1 MASSSSLPLP
11 LAVAVIEGA
20 VTIRGS
26 PKRPIPPPTAQPLS
40 DKAQQRLMRMA
51 VIQAELEAEERE
63 ALKIT
68 AEELQILQDSVKSV
82 KAEFDDLDGLS
93 WETPEAQQILDQWH
107 AEQAARSRAHSLSHI
122 GGVPMRRSNAQYIPS
137 TSPHNLPSLSFS
149 AAASMPDLTPMPSP
163 VDESN
168 EDTIRLSLCVDS
180 RRSSSAST
188 IMPDREDARTPLPSL
203 YASLESKE
211 NDAPAPA
218 EDVRPGLP
226 KSYSAPVL
234 TTFTDP
240 FASADAPP
248 RAHPA
253 RATKSL
259 PPSRIPVRSKS
270 FSARPSPSWHAID
283 GTPSTRHSSL
293 LIRPVRGAPR
303 AILAPSLTGNLRSPA
318 KRSFA
323 DALSASP
330 RRVHPQVHHPLPVP
344 IPVPP
349 RSPARTRFQLPQG
362 EGSPRSKF
370 RIISA
375 PPMREGVPTFP
386 SRNRAVSARVA
397 SGSGLQPVAS
407 GSGSPARTR
416 AEHGSPVASGSS
428 PHRGAVV
435 GGQGRAG
442 PGTPV
447 RMTKRLRT
455 GEVDG
460 NEDEDGP
467 SEPPSPSPSRRRGA
481 MLGGVPMRR
490 T

>member
-1 MASSSSLPLP
+1 MDGS
-11 LAVAVIEGA
+11 

-26 PKRPIPPPTAQPLS
+26 PKRPLPPPAQPLS

-51 VIQAELEAEERE
+51 IVQAELEAEERD

-93 WETPEAQQILDQWH
+93 WDTPEAQQILDQW
-107 AEQAARSRAHSLSHI
+107 AARSRAHSLSHI
-122 GGVPMRRSNAQYIPS
+122 GGVPMRRSNAQYTPPDA
-137 TSPHNLPSLSFS
+137 SPHNLPSLSFS

-163 VDESN
+163 VDESH

-203 YASLESKE
+203 FASLTSKE
-211 NDAPAPA
+211 NDAIAAA

-240 FASADAPP
+240 FANDDAPP
-248 RAHPA
+248 CAHPA

-270 FSARPSPSWHAID
+270 FSAKPSPSWRAID
-283 GTPSTRHSSL
+283 GAPSTRHSSL
-293 LIRPVRGAPR
+293 LIRPARGVSR
-303 AILAPSLTGNLRSPA
+303 AVLAPSLTGNLRSPA

-344 IPVPP
+344 P
-349 RSPARTRFQLPQG
+349 RSPARTRFQLPPG

-375 PPMREGVPTFP
+375 PPTQAVPTFP
-386 SRNRAVSARVA
+386 SRHRAASARVA
-397 SGSGLQPVAS
+397 SGSALPPVAS
-407 GSGSPARTR
+407 GSASPARPR
-416 AEHGSPVASGSS
+416 AEHGSPVASGGS
-428 PHRGAVV
+428 PRRGA
-435 GGQGRAG
+435 GGLGQGRVG

-455 GEVDG
+455 DEAVEGV
-460 NEDEDGP
+460 EDASP
-467 SEPPSPSPSRRRGA
+467 EPPSPSPSRRRGA

>member
-26 PKRPIPPPTAQPLS
+26 PKRPVPPPTAQPLS

-107 AEQAARSRAHSLSHI
+107 AEQAARSRAHSLSHL

-137 TSPHNLPSLSFS
+137 TSPNNLPSLSFS

-188 IMPDREDARTPLPSL
+188 IMPDREDACTPLPSL

-211 NDAPAPA
+211 NDAPTPT

-240 FASADAPP
+240 FDTADAPP

-270 FSARPSPSWHAID
+270 FSARPSPSWRAID
-283 GTPSTRHSSL
+283 GAPSTRHSSL

-303 AILAPSLTGNLRSPA
+303 AVLAPSLTGNLRSPA

-330 RRVHPQVHHPLPVP
+330 RRVHPQVHQPLPLPVP
-344 IPVPP
+344 IPP
-349 RSPARTRFQLPQG
+349 RSPARTRFQLPPAD
-362 EGSPRSKF
+362 GSPRSKF

-375 PPMREGVPTFP
+375 PPTQAVPTFP
-386 SRNRAVSARVA
+386 SRHRASSARVA
-397 SGSGLQPVAS
+397 SGSTAPPMAS

-416 AEHGSPVASGSS
+416 AEHVSPVASGSS
-428 PHRGAVV
+428 PRRVAAGL
-435 GGQGRAG
+435 GQGRAG

-460 NEDEDGP
+460 NEDAEDGP